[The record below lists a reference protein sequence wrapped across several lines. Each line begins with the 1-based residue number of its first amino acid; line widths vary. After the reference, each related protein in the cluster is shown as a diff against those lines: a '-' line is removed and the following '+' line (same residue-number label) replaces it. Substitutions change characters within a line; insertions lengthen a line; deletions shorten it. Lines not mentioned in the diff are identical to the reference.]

1 MFVVAVVECE
11 IHGFL
16 RSRWKC
22 FCFCVFVFFNNVL
35 CLLVLGFGGAKVG
48 LC

>member
-1 MFVVAVVECE
+1 MICLLLLNVKFMVFSEADGSV
-11 IHGFL
+11 F
-16 RSRWKC
+16 
-22 FCFCVFVFFNNVL
+22 VFVFFNNVL